1 MKNNTF
7 AIVTLSIISLC
18 LSCALSEKSKLI
30 NDAPNRIVIPFELT
44 EFNNIK
50 IKTVLNGTDSL
61 DLKFDS
67 GTTGLLLTHL
77 AIKDKTHLL
86 DDGSENTPTQNYVR
100 LKSLATLQI
109 GKRTWDSLEIYP
121 VLLSGQET
129 DGRFGWDLFKN
140 SIVRIDYDKM
150 EMIIQDTLPDVRG
163 FTKSKLT
170 ETNTLLCLDGKIS
183 IQNRA
188 FEGRFLVD
196 TGYQKTVLLD
206 SVLMMEQSFPKDL
219 RVIKQNQLRNGAG
232 ELFVTKVAELPQLTI
247 GGQVLKNIPV
257 QLLNKTNPAGFKTHI
272 LGNELLKR
280 FNTILDL
287 KQGYIYFQKNRLF
300 NTAYSDAS

>member
-1 MKNNTF
+1 MKNSNLFILSLSLVSLFFSCTIAKKTKSNT
-7 AIVTLSIISLC
+7 ADT
-18 LSCALSEKSKLI
+18 
-30 NDAPNRIVIPFELT
+30 NRIVIPFEIT

-50 IKTVLNGTDSL
+50 IRTILNGTDSL

-67 GTTGLLLTHL
+67 GTTGLLLTHT
-77 AIKDKTHLL
+77 AIQEKTHLL

-109 GKRTWDSLEIYP
+109 GIRTWDSLEIYP

-150 EMIIQDTLPDVRG
+150 EMIIQDTLPDVSAY
-163 FTKSKLT
+163 TKSKLT
-170 ETNTLLCLDGKIS
+170 ETNTLLCLEGKIS
-183 IQNRA
+183 IKNKDYK
-188 FEGRFLVD
+188 GRFLFD
-196 TGYQKTVLLD
+196 TGYQKAVLLD
-206 SVLMMEQSFPKDL
+206 SVLMAEQAFPKDL

-232 ELFVTKVAELPQLTI
+232 ELFVTKVVELPQLTI
-247 GGQVLKNIPV
+247 GGQVLFDVPV

-280 FNTILDL
+280 FNTVLDL
-287 KQGYIYFQKNRLF
+287 KQGYIYFQRNSLF
-300 NTAYSDAS
+300 NKPYSDAS